1 MDAVDRSQ
9 LELRRVELT
18 SKLDRTNDALITL
31 TNEVR
36 RFNED
41 HEKRVRALERWKFAI
56 PASALLMV
64 AAFLGGKL
72 G

>member
-1 MDAVDRSQ
+1 MDRSE
-9 LELRRVELT
+9 LELLRVQMAG
-18 SKLDRTNDALITL
+18 KLDRQADAILSL
-31 TNEVR
+31 TAEVR
-36 RFNED
+36 KFNED